1 MTKERKLK
9 ELFEMLERTE
19 DDDTI
24 CEIYR
29 AIKNIESEEDDER

>member
-1 MTKERKLK
+1 MTREENLK
-9 ELFEMLERTE
+9 ELFEMLARTE

-29 AIKNIESEEDDER
+29 AIKTIEMEENNDR